1 MAITRNR
8 LRQIIKEELT
18 KEAGGFVT
26 GKGLASRVHSG
37 EAPSNAQLDMAVFD
51 DEDSEEDL
59 ARRADLNRRT
69 GYRYPDAD
77 TDTDEEPVINA
88 DLNRR
93 TGYRY
98 EDEEMSTPEDTQAA
112 LEYFLARYS
121 EDDLKRALAWLGA
134 HPNASPSPHKVA
146 AAEDDFGYDD
156 PYSYVNQD
164 EL

>member
-51 DEDSEEDL
+51 D
-59 ARRADLNRRT
+59 
-69 GYRYPDAD
+69 
-77 TDTDEEPVINA
+77 
-88 DLNRR
+88 
-93 TGYRY
+93 